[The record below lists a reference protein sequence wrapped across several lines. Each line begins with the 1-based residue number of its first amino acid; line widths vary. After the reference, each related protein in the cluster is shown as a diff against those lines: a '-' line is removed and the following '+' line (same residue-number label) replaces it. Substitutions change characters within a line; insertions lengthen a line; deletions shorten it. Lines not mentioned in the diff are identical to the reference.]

1 MHLPPCDGSC
11 GEHCCFLT
19 FLHRWSVVFW
29 WIRLENRLAI
39 LWRHISLFTR
49 AFAWARVPWIEG
61 ATYSGIQPRQWTSR
75 YAKQRCRA
83 LLKDVQLAAIAA
95 RHSMAVV
102 SGSKGY
108 RQRARVLDMIRPRNV
123 GAAHLIASAP
133 FIFCVRQTAPFGRNR
148 ASRNPRSQRSP
159 QHGRVDHGA
168 YGSSTIYRGVQNLQD
183 FGPGREMPEDPSDME
198 HQLFWSTCR
207 PLQVWLC
214 YTGSRK
220 SL

>member
-1 MHLPPCDGSC
+1 MPSFGGTSHSSRAPSRGRVCRGSK
-11 GEHCCFLT
+11 GQHTVASNLANGQAGT
-19 FLHRWSVVFW
+19 PSSVVVHCSK
-29 WIRLENRLAI
+29 I
-39 LWRHISLFTR
+39 
-49 AFAWARVPWIEG
+49 
-61 ATYSGIQPRQWTSR
+61 
-75 YAKQRCRA
+75 
-83 LLKDVQLAAIAA
+83 VQLAAIAA
-95 RHSMAVV
+95 RHSMAIV